1 MNQIKSPTIYIQ
13 VSVAALLYNLLHIL
27 AWELP
32 LAVSL
37 GWRINV
43 IGDVFI
49 ISVTIISYISL
60 GRSNDDCL
68 A

>member
-1 MNQIKSPTIYIQ
+1 MNQTKSTTIYIQ

-32 LAVSL
+32 LAASL

-49 ISVTIISYISL
+49 I
-60 GRSNDDCL
+60 
-68 A
+68 